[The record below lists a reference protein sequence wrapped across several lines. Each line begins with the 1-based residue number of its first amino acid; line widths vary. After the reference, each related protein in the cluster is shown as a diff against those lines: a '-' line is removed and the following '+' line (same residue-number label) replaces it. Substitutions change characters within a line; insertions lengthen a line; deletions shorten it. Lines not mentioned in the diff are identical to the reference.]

1 MHPVTEFYFYKSL
14 FDPVDLATMVA
25 LAAVM
30 LIFHGEKEVTLKETY
45 LVMIGVGV
53 PVAMWMTFA
62 RGMEWPLI
70 VRYAG
75 LYVVCGVLLYTRENF
90 TLLASLVGA
99 GVLSAANAGCAALV
113 AK

>member
-45 LVMIGVGV
+45 LVMLGVAI
-53 PVAMWMTFA
+53 PIAMWMTFA
-62 RGMEWPLI
+62 KGMEWPLM

-75 LYVVCGVLLYTRENF
+75 LYAVCWVLLYTRENF
-90 TLLASLVGA
+90 TLVASLVGA
-99 GVLSAANAGCAALV
+99 GVLCGANAGCAALV
-113 AK
+113 AR